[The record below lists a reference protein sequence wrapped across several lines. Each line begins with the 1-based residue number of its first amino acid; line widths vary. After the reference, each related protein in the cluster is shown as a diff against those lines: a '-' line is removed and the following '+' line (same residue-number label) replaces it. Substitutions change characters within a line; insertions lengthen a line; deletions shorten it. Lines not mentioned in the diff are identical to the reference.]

1 MSKEEREQRGVSRYM
16 TMLKPDSNGAEAL
29 SYRFCYVVN
38 FIEGSASPGQGTSD
52 FVNKNCTSEATG

>member
-1 MSKEEREQRGVSRYM
+1 
-16 TMLKPDSNGAEAL
+16 MLKPDSNGAEAL
-29 SYRFCYVVN
+29 GYRFCYVVN